1 MKHKI
6 KRRLILIVC
15 AIFFIIF
22 TSCNLYYQK
31 YISRNLSSVSARYN
45 KESVSFKPISK
56 SLNNLKETDLP
67 IITLWNR
74 RSKELVQNGLTDLV
88 FLSNVIEV
96 NGTASQVIPMKFIC
110 GSNVYQGDED
120 GCVLDTKTAFH
131 LFGTTH
137 ALNNKVK
144 WNNRE
149 YIVRG
154 VAKAADT
161 MMLIQITDLDH
172 LYSNIEAQF
181 PHKSASY
188 GIDNAAYRLEK
199 LLIESGLDDPDAMID
214 GEVTAWLLNI
224 IWHLPIWV
232 IGFGLAF
239 LLIRS
244 TLEMNQSIILRSLY
258 GIGTILIIAI
268 MIKLADFRLQI
279 PSQFIPTRWSDFNFY
294 VNKFSEIKNSIDRIK
309 TSMHMPKDILRE
321 TILLKCILN
330 TVINLF
336 LLWIICPL
344 CVYTNENR
352 RELVY
357 GYKRF

>member
-15 AIFFIIF
+15 AFFFLIF

-31 YISRNLSSVSARYN
+31 YIVRNLSSVSARYN
-45 KESVSFKPISK
+45 KEAVSLKPISK
-56 SLNNLKETDLP
+56 LLNNMEATDIP

-74 RSKELVQNGLTDLV
+74 RRKELIQNGLTDLA

-96 NGTASQVIPMKFIC
+96 NGM
-110 GSNVYQGDED
+110 
-120 GCVLDTKTAFH
+120 
-131 LFGTTH
+131 
-137 ALNNKVK
+137 NNKER

-199 LLIESGLDDPDAMID
+199 LLIESGLDHPDAMID

-224 IWHLPIWV
+224 LSHLPIWV

-244 TLEMNQSIILRSLY
+244 ALEMSQSVILRSLY
-258 GIGTILIIAI
+258 GIGAILIIAI
-268 MIKLADFRLQI
+268 MVKLADFRLQI
-279 PSQFIPTRWSDFNFY
+279 PNQFIPTRWSDFNFY
-294 VNKFSEIKNSIDRIK
+294 VDKFSDIKNSIDRIN
-309 TSMHMPKDILRE
+309 TAIHMPKDILRG
-321 TILLKCILN
+321 TIFFKCIIN

-336 LLWIICPL
+336 LIWIICPL

-352 RELVY
+352 RELLY